1 MFTKHRGEFYL
12 VMGGMVFAFNGV
24 VSTVVLEHISPY
36 RLAQIRAVGALV
48 FLLAIALII
57 DRKSLAATPKQM
69 PKLFLYGIVGFAA
82 VQAGYFLGIQRGIP
96 LSLVLVIEF
105 TAPIWIALWI
115 KYVRKHF
122 VPNSMWGAIAL
133 SLLGLM
139 MLAQVWNGLTLD
151 AVGLLGCILSAFAL
165 TAYFLVGKSF
175 GTTRSAL
182 SLTVWGF
189 ATSSIAWMVTM
200 PVWKFP
206 FEVFTID
213 MNLRGIFEGSFLP
226 GWALLL
232 WIITMGTIVPYLLV
246 ISGLRRLSASTSSV
260 IGMLEPVM
268 AGIFAWIWLNQSWNA
283 IQLTGG
289 VIVLVGIYI
298 ADRAR
303 SKVD

>member
-1 MFTKHRGEFYL
+1 
-12 VMGGMVFAFNGV
+12 
-24 VSTVVLEHISPY
+24 
-36 RLAQIRAVGALV
+36 
-48 FLLAIALII
+48 
-57 DRKSLAATPKQM
+57 
-69 PKLFLYGIVGFAA
+69 
-82 VQAGYFLGIQRGIP
+82 
-96 LSLVLVIEF
+96 
-105 TAPIWIALWI
+105 
-115 KYVRKHF
+115 
-122 VPNSMWGAIAL
+122 
-133 SLLGLM
+133 
-139 MLAQVWNGLTLD
+139 
-151 AVGLLGCILSAFAL
+151 LGCILSAFAL

-175 GTTRSAL
+175 GETRSAL

-189 ATSSIAWMVTM
+189 ATSSIAWMVAM

-226 GWALLL
+226 GWVLLL
-232 WIITMGTIVPYLLV
+232 WIVTMGTIVPYLLV

-289 VIVLVGIYI
+289 VIVLIGIYI